1 MKIKLIFLFIS
12 LSFGA
17 GRFALAVEQN
27 QNEKKYSYN
36 EGFLVGNAKS
46 ISIDKLSEDQ
56 ITTGDWSVDVYL
68 NNEFIYNKNILFYEN
83 DKGQVVPCL
92 TQEDIDS
99 FNIKPDFLSL
109 ITSNGQC
116 EDLQALSNDVQ
127 IHLKQ
132 DVLRLDILIPQAMVE
147 QYARGYVPI
156 SSLNEGV
163 SALFMNYNV
172 NGYSSRSNGEDEH
185 SAYGNISAGLNLGLY
200 RIRHQ
205 SSMQYNQNDKFQHES
220 IRTYVQRAFP
230 EIESELTAGQSFT
243 SGSLFDSFSYTGAEL
258 ATDNRMR
265 PQSLQGFAPTVRGIA
280 NSNARVKIIQN
291 GYTIYETNVSPGEFV
306 INDLYAT
313 GYGGDLIVE
322 VTEAN
327 GSVSTFIVPFSTVP
341 GLLRPGQ
348 IDYSIVSG
356 ELRGPNT
363 SSNIFVQSTVQYGL
377 SNILTPFVGM
387 QYSNKYQSGMLGFA
401 VNTYIGA
408 FSFDMASSKA
418 ELNNDKIYK
427 GARARVTWNKDIQAT
442 STNIALAGYRYES
455 QDYLSLYEA
464 DTYRDSYLYNGES
477 INPRRAQYI
486 LTVNQNLLD
495 YGTVYVSGSLQ
506 TWRDNLPDSK
516 QLQAGYMNNFKG
528 IGYSFTYMKM
538 YRNSDQGGDNNYML
552 SVTVPFSLWYPEQNT
567 TLTSSVTRSDA
578 NDRWSNNTSV
588 SSSFGEDNSISWN
601 ATASDIG
608 RSNSNFSG
616 NIQKEFSLTAINAG
630 YSQGRDYKSF
640 SAGANGALVVYE
652 GGIIPSRYL
661 GDTFA
666 IIEAEGGEG
675 ASVSSWNNIVL
686 NKRGQAVVPSLM
698 PYQYNTL
705 YLNSENMSSDVEID
719 NNMAKVAPYAGSIS
733 LVKFKTQKGNN
744 ITYRIILSNNKSV
757 PFGSDI
763 YDENNNKV
771 GLVGQ
776 GGLVHFNATDEQGLV
791 FVKWGDANE
800 QRCKFSYKIKINKEI
815 PEATCYLY

>member
-172 NGYSSRSNGEDEH
+172 NGYSSRSNGEDKH

-567 TLTSSVTRSDA
+567 TLTSSVTPSDA

>member
-1 MKIKLIFLFIS
+1 
-12 LSFGA
+12 
-17 GRFALAVEQN
+17 
-27 QNEKKYSYN
+27 
-36 EGFLVGNAKS
+36 
-46 ISIDKLSEDQ
+46 
-56 ITTGDWSVDVYL
+56 
-68 NNEFIYNKNILFYEN
+68 
-83 DKGQVVPCL
+83 
-92 TQEDIDS
+92 
-99 FNIKPDFLSL
+99 
-109 ITSNGQC
+109 
-116 EDLQALSNDVQ
+116 
-127 IHLKQ
+127 
-132 DVLRLDILIPQAMVE
+132 
-147 QYARGYVPI
+147 
-156 SSLNEGV
+156 
-163 SALFMNYNV
+163 MNYNV

>member
-719 NNMAKVAPYAGSIS
+719 NYMAKVAPYAGSIS

>member
-156 SSLNEGV
+156 SSLNEGI

>member
-1 MKIKLIFLFIS
+1 M
-12 LSFGA
+12 
-17 GRFALAVEQN
+17 
-27 QNEKKYSYN
+27 
-36 EGFLVGNAKS
+36 VGNAKS